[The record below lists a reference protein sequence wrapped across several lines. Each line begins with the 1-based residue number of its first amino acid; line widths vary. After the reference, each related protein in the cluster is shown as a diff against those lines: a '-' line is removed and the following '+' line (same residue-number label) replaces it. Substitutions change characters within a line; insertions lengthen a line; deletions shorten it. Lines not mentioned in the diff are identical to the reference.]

1 MVCER
6 SSLLLH
12 LNRHIDKGVTCVY
25 DGRVSVASEDL
36 MLLTVTYQI
45 VTNVFLGSEILQS
58 TRRVNM
64 PMTNPHL
71 LRCPDRPISSL
82 LPLCLRVFRH
92 ILWRH
97 GLALGRL
104 SQRNVMRALALG

>member
-12 LNRHIDKGVTCVY
+12 LNRHIDKGMTCVY
-25 DGRVSVASEDL
+25 DGSVSVASEDL
-36 MLLTVTYQI
+36 MLTVAYQI

-71 LRCPDRPISSL
+71 LRCPDCPISRL

-92 ILWRH
+92 ILRRH
-97 GLALGRL
+97 GLPLGRL

>member
-12 LNRHIDKGVTCVY
+12 LNRHIDKGMACVY
-25 DGRVSVASEDL
+25 DGRVPVASEDL
-36 MLLTVTYQI
+36 MLTVTYKI
-45 VTNVFLGSEILQS
+45 VRNVFLGSEILQS
-58 TRRVNM
+58 TRRVYM
-64 PMTNPHL
+64 LMTNPHL

-92 ILWRH
+92 ILRRH
-97 GLALGRL
+97 GLPLGRL